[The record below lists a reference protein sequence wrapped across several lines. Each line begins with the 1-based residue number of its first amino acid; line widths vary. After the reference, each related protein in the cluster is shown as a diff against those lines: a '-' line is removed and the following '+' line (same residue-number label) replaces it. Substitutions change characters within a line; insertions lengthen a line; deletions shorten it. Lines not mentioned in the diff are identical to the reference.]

1 MEIELLDGTGEGFR
15 AKVDGRGRLF
25 SDSIAREQVEYAIL
39 TGNGY
44 NVSTGGITLTTDN
57 ESGIGWFQYN
67 GNDILVIKEILVIL
81 GASTGGSG
89 SGVITLLKNPDGG
102 TVISNAVPVAAASNR
117 DFSSSVQLNANAY
130 KGAEGNT
137 LTGGETFAVTTRD
150 AGFSGVVAFDA
161 ASIVLRRGNS
171 IGVKFDP
178 ATGNTSQTVTVAGTI
193 YIEKV
198 KI

>member
-1 MEIELLDGTGEGFR
+1 METEILDGTGEGFR
-15 AKVDGRGRLF
+15 AKVDSRGRLF
-25 SDSIAREQVEYAIL
+25 SDSIAREQIEYAIL

-44 NVSTGGITLTTDN
+44 NVSTGNITLTSDA

-67 GNDILVIKEILVIL
+67 GNDTLVIKEILVIL

-89 SGVITLLKNPDGG
+89 SGVITLLKNPTGG
-102 TVISNAVPVAAASNR
+102 TVISNAIPVAAASNR
-117 DFSSSVQLNANAY
+117 DFSSSSQLDANAY

-137 LTGGETFAVTTRD
+137 LTGGEVFAVTSRD
-150 AGFSGVVAFDA
+150 ASFSGVVAFDA
-161 ASIVLRRGNS
+161 ASIILKRGNS
-171 IGVKFDP
+171 IGIKFDP
-178 ATGNTSQTVTVAGTI
+178 ATGNTSQTITVAGTI